1 MSKLQSNAV
10 PLKSSSEVIISQNN
24 SEFSNSLQD
33 VVRSGGSINIVGSMT
48 ESISSS
54 INHSLNKSLLQMKKE
69 LKDNLISEFSKLNIC
84 INNEDFTFYSIE
96 EISRKEIWKD
106 KIYRIR
112 RMKKDK
118 NNLIRSIAFCF
129 LENIILN
136 NDVISL
142 KEFIFKFNEISGL
155 ENKEKTKHIL
165 LIILDYLEQ
174 EKNVMEAY
182 NILLK
187 SFLYIDKFDFNIIF
201 FVRKWIYNY
210 IAINQNNSLN
220 DEEPKKIS
228 ESLPEKYD
236 QDKNGNIQ
244 LLDNFYKDLMNM
256 EYELPY
262 NEIYSKVIP
271 YIFKYDLSII
281 EYKKEYNTKEIKYKY
296 KENNNSCLNLIYLEK
311 EKYLNVYYT
320 KDFYEKSK
328 IYFKVMG
335 NKSCI
340 KCRGLYNS
348 EKNKYKI
355 CDKCLLE
362 EISHNIYNYYLN
374 FRINYKSRDLTK
386 NNTKKIIN
394 IISKKPFQSD
404 YIKEKNISLGE
415 IIVLNGFDILQLVQ
429 KTIQNSCLVCIM
441 ELDLKNNNGIFSLPC
456 KCNFCSLVCF
466 EKYIES
472 IKKKNNEVLYD
483 DEKVILPMHEC
494 YCGYSYKLKDFNE
507 LKKLLERAN
516 KKDDIYIINEAIDN
530 NLIWKCI
537 FCKKN
542 FNKKDHFL
550 NLQIKDVKDHL
561 LCENCG
567 ILINININ
575 EEKNTND
582 LIEIFCE
589 FCGTNHKI
597 ESWKIAK
604 GDECIIL

>member
-54 INHSLNKSLLQMKKE
+54 INNSLNKSLLQMKKE

-262 NEIYSKVIP
+262 N
-271 YIFKYDLSII
+271 
-281 EYKKEYNTKEIKYKY
+281 
-296 KENNNSCLNLIYLEK
+296 
-311 EKYLNVYYT
+311 
-320 KDFYEKSK
+320 
-328 IYFKVMG
+328 
-335 NKSCI
+335 KSCI

-394 IISKKPFQSD
+394 IISKQPFQSD
-404 YIKEKNISLGE
+404 YIKEKNISLDE

-472 IKKKNNEVLYD
+472 IKGKNEEVLYN

-494 YCGYSYKLKDFNE
+494 YCGYSYNIKDFNE

-550 NLQIKDVKDHL
+550 NLQIKGVKDHL